1 MVLRKLKIGTR
12 LALGFGAVLAVM
24 LVVSMGATALGQKS
38 RHDLAALLDSSRQ
51 KEILAGDLKVLVL
64 EQSAVMRNIGLHS
77 DVKSMQIDEDRA
89 RRLGKMFDE
98 KLEKLSALSLGANE
112 KGIVDNMRKIDNEVE
127 APLNQAIGMATSFR
141 GEEAAQVILNEID
154 PVVQRMLFE
163 LNRLIDLQGKANA
176 DATAAAMLTGDRL
189 AATIYVVEAAAIVLA
204 VLVAWSIVRSIVG
217 PLREAV
223 GVARRVASGD
233 LT

>member
-1 MVLRKLKIGTR
+1 MLLRKLKIGTR

-38 RHDLAALLDSSRQ
+38 RHDLATMLESSRQ
-51 KEILAGDLKVLVL
+51 KEVLAGDLKVLVL

-98 KLEKLSALSLGANE
+98 KLDKLSALSLGATE
-112 KGIVDNMRKIDNEVE
+112 KGIVENMRKIDNEVE

-163 LNRLIDLQGKANA
+163 LNRLVDLQ
-176 DATAAAMLTGDRL
+176 ATAGVEATAKAMAVGDRL
-189 AATIYVVEAAAIVLA
+189 AGSV
-204 VLVAWSIVRSIVG
+204 SRSIT
-217 PLREAV
+217 LW
-223 GVARRVASGD
+223 
-233 LT
+233 